1 MSNLPATSK
10 KRGPKP
16 TVVDFKE
23 FEKLCEM
30 QCTQEEVAGWFN
42 CSVDSLE
49 RWAIREHNVKFADL
63 FHQKRKNGHKSLRRA
78 QWETAVYDKVPSLLI
93 WLGKQY
99 LGQSDK
105 HESSNND
112 KVTIVIDKD
121 DAKL

>member
-1 MSNLPATSK
+1 
-10 KRGPKP
+10 
-16 TVVDFKE
+16 
-23 FEKLCEM
+23 M